1 MQGGITCQANLCT
14 GSVKALDLEVPGV
27 WIGVDE
33 RPLTRESVRADGR
46 TRKNGADGIIGF
58 ACPAG
63 IHSLRNGS
71 FPGCLKARPPEA
83 MPAGRRGAAPAPR

>member
-33 RPLTRESVRADGR
+33 RPLTHAPGNLDLLKAPTGLQSAGQLTGSILGR
-46 TRKNGADGIIGF
+46 IRGSE
-58 ACPAG
+58 P
-63 IHSLRNGS
+63 SRNG
-71 FPGCLKARPPEA
+71 G
-83 MPAGRRGAAPAPR
+83 